1 MTRSSVFLRVSE
13 DEAVLVIVNLSDQ
26 PVDQVWLAKSDS
38 SLAEGTY
45 QLAPILGMG
54 NFSPLEVNENGG
66 LFHFWD
72 TPQIAP
78 YGVYILQLQAV
89 AP

>member
-1 MTRSSVFLRVSE
+1 MSE
-13 DEAVLVIVNLSDQ
+13 DEAVLVIVNLSNQ
-26 PVDQVWLAKSDS
+26 PVDEVWLAKSDS
-38 SLAEGTY
+38 NLAEGTY
-45 QLAPILGMG
+45 QLAPILGEG
-54 NFSPLEVNENGG
+54 NFNPLEVNENGG
-66 LFHFWD
+66 LFHLLD